1 MSKINPNIFR
11 AYDVRGTYPEE
22 LNEEAAF
29 KIGKAVVSF
38 LNAKKIVIGEDARLS
53 SPSLSHAVRRGVL
66 ESGCDI
72 FYAGVSTTPLLYFTV
87 NETNSDGGIM
97 ITGSHIPPD
106 KNGLKIVR
114 EESIPISS
122 NSGLQEIKEIADKN
136 FMFKSGEGLIHDV
149 NFTKKYIDFLLD
161 KSGFQDEAER
171 DKINKLKIVIDAS
184 NGVAPLV
191 LDGLLKYFNF
201 KFTPLFFEI
210 DGSFPNHLS
219 DISRDENLQELKWK
233 VLKEK
238 ADIGIA
244 FDGDGDRMAV
254 IDNTGE
260 IIRSE
265 YVLSLFFKYG
275 FGRENSLSL
284 QKTVYDH
291 RFSRSVKE
299 LFGERGIRSKTGHSF
314 IKQVMKE
321 NDADIGGEISGHFF
335 FKEMKYADSAILAM
349 LKLLKILG
357 NEKKPIGELIKP
369 FQKYFY
375 SGEIN
380 IEISQDHKKLFEKI
394 RFKYADGEINE
405 LDGVTVEYKNWWF
418 NIRASNTEPL
428 VRLVVEA
435 ESKGLMEEKV
445 KEITSEIKKSAN

>member
-97 ITGSHIPPD
+97 ITVSHIPPD

-265 YVLSLFFKYG
+265 YVLSLFFK
-275 FGRENSLSL
+275 
-284 QKTVYDH
+284 D
-291 RFSRSVKE
+291 
-299 LFGERGIRSKTGHSF
+299 
-314 IKQVMKE
+314 
-321 NDADIGGEISGHFF
+321 
-335 FKEMKYADSAILAM
+335 MKYADSAILAM
-349 LKLLKILG
+349 LKLLKILD

-445 KEITSEIKKSAN
+445 KEITSEIK